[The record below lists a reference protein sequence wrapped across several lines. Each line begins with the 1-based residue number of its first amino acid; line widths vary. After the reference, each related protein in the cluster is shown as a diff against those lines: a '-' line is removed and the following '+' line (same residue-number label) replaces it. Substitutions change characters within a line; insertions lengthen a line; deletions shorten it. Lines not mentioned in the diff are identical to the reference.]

1 MNTKLTLTIEKEVIE
16 KAKAYAKA
24 QQRSLS
30 NLIEEYLKGL
40 TRKEESTEGDVP
52 LTPLVKSLKGA
63 LKVGDPENFDYKA
76 MLEEELTNT
85 YLK

>member
-1 MNTKLTLTIEKEVIE
+1 MNTKLTLTIDKEVIE

-40 TRKEESTEGDVP
+40 TRKEESTEGDIP

-63 LKVGDPENFDYKA
+63 LKVEDPESYKYKKI
-76 MLEEELTNT
+76 LEEELSNK